1 MSLSNKKSGGQLFD
15 LLFFW
20 LWALFIL
27 APLRRDLAGDFIIML
42 CVCVSSQLDRLY
54 STDPFKFKLALSIW
68 FRYSLPFEQKI
79 GTKFRFRYNLN
90 IEVKWQKWRNWDPHC
105 PVSSVQCHSGG
116 LNSVTF
122 AIWDENWRRYVRC
135 IAGIIIP
142 QMAKCQ
148 NIRKVKLYHHSARP
162 LEPGLCQEHLYSQPN
177 DFWLWVMS
185 PPWIKTENTLGW
197 KPKIEY
203 GSGQFLSFLT
213 WTWPGPGP
221 ELDNIDAKVKRRF
234 MCSFNICINNCLCLK
249 VYHFFPQL
257 RSIEKLPPFPKFPDN
272 EVCLLPSLPAKFK
285 EGRFSLNFHWNLI
298 KVHQTEIRA
307 EIKLHRAKS
316 EPIMFYVKLST
327 PNVYINYANDKI
339 KGTHS
344 TVWLWNIKLIETYFL
359 IQRWEHDGSV

>member
-1 MSLSNKKSGGQLFD
+1 MSNLEEIKNLFDHFLVRPVISQNFLIFSSSSSSVSSLQCWFSGRTTPHFRHLRSRFRSWTNLRYFRFIICEPWLLFEWIGFGFCPELVFTLTLFSRRFLMSLSNKKSGGQLFD

-54 STDPFKFKLALSIW
+54 STDPFKFKLARSIW

-116 LNSVTF
+116 LDFDSS
-122 AIWDENWRRYVRC
+122 AIWDENWRRYVIC
-135 IAGIIIP
+135 IAGMIIP

-162 LEPGLCQEHLYSQPN
+162 LEPGLCQEHLCSQPN

-185 PPWIKTENTLGW
+185 PPWIKTENTLDHTW
-197 KPKIEY
+197 LIIALHEAIR
-203 GSGQFLSFLT
+203 QF
-213 WTWPGPGP
+213 
-221 ELDNIDAKVKRRF
+221 
-234 MCSFNICINNCLCLK
+234 
-249 VYHFFPQL
+249 
-257 RSIEKLPPFPKFPDN
+257 
-272 EVCLLPSLPAKFK
+272 
-285 EGRFSLNFHWNLI
+285 
-298 KVHQTEIRA
+298 
-307 EIKLHRAKS
+307 
-316 EPIMFYVKLST
+316 
-327 PNVYINYANDKI
+327 
-339 KGTHS
+339 
-344 TVWLWNIKLIETYFL
+344 
-359 IQRWEHDGSV
+359 